1 MVGLAG
7 GHHNSGD
14 RAYPLDRSRTPLRH
28 RPVGGA
34 DYPRSSQEFAD
45 WFPDETA
52 CIEYLARMRWPSGF
66 VCPGCE
72 GERSWRIGDSS
83 WMCVTCGRKTSVTAG
98 TIFHRSHAPLSVW
111 LAAIWYVTS
120 QRDGVSARG
129 LQQALGL
136 GSYETAWAWLQK
148 LRRAMARPE
157 DDRLAGTIEVDETLV
172 DGSLAARTRVLVA
185 VERLSRQRLGRVR
198 FGIVEQSDGVRY
210 LSDFAHRAVEQGST
224 IRIDA
229 AGPRVVASDL
239 KRWMAGT
246 LGHRVSRAHLQS
258 YLDEYA
264 FRFDRRDASARGM
277 LFYELLQHAVGTAP
291 HPVADL
297 VHRP

>member
-7 GHHNSGD
+7 GRRDSRD
-14 RAYPLDRSRTPLRH
+14 RAYPLDGRRPPVRH
-28 RPVGGA
+28 RPVGGV
-34 DYPRSSQEFAD
+34 DYPRSSEEFAD

-66 VCPGCE
+66 VCPGCRS
-72 GERSWRIGDSS
+72 ERSWRTGDSS
-83 WMCVTCGRKTSVTAG
+83 WMCVACGRKTSVTAG

-111 LAAIWYVTS
+111 LAAVWYVTS

-148 LRRAMARPE
+148 LRRVMARPE
-157 DDRLAGTIEVDETLV
+157 HDRLAGTIEVDETVV
-172 DGSLAARTRVLVA
+172 DGSPAARTRVLVA
-185 VERLSRQRLGRVR
+185 VERVTRQRLGRVR
-198 FGIVEQSDGVRY
+198 FGVVEPSDSARY
-210 LSDFAHRAVEQGST
+210 LSDFTRRAIEQGST
-224 IRIDA
+224 IRVDA

-246 LGHRVSRAHLQS
+246 LGHRVSRAHLQH

-264 FRFDRRDASARGM
+264 FRFDRRDAAGRGI
-277 LFYELLQHAVGTAP
+277 LFYELVRRAVGTAP

-297 VHRP
+297 GH